1 MLYTK
6 CNKKK
11 IIALVDCNSFYVSC
25 ERLFNPKIKNVP
37 VVVLS
42 NNDGCVIS
50 RSTEAKQ
57 IGIKMGEPY
66 FKVKHL
72 VKKNNVAVF
81 SSNYALYGDLSR
93 RVMNILKKFSS
104 RIEYYSIDEAFLD
117 LTDMIIENINDYI
130 VEMKKNI
137 YQHTGIP
144 VSIGVASTKTLAKVA
159 NLLAKKKDN
168 GVENL
173 TIRSSDEINSIL
185 QKIDV
190 RDIWGV
196 GSQLSK
202 LYKKNNINNGYELKI
217 KNTAWI
223 RKNTNIIG
231 LKTVAELNGISCID
245 FNDGENAPRKSCCV
259 SRSFGKKVETLQELE
274 QSITS
279 HCLNAAEKI
288 RQDQQLVK
296 SVIIFIK
303 TSPFDQSNFISL
315 SKKID
320 LPIATDDSF
329 VLLDIC
335 LKALS
340 EIFIKGRKYQKA
352 GVLFLGLQ
360 NKENYQANLFSIKDS
375 EKSGKLM
382 KILDDANLKFGRNF
396 MSVGDVGFRGSWK
409 MRRDYSSRIDT
420 SDFKCLPTVN
430 SG

>member
-1 MLYTK
+1 MLYTR

-25 ERLFNPKIKNVP
+25 ERLFNPKIKNLP

-81 SSNYALYGDLSR
+81 SSNYALYGDISR
-93 RVMNILKKFSS
+93 RVMTILKKFSS

-130 VEMKKNI
+130 TEMKKII
-137 YQHTGIP
+137 YQYTGIP

-159 NLLAKKKDN
+159 NLLAKKKNN

-173 TIRSSDEINSIL
+173 VTKSNDEIDNIL
-185 QKIDV
+185 QAIDI

-202 LYKKNNINNGYELKI
+202 LYKKNNINNGYELKS
-217 KNTAWI
+217 KNTTWI

-231 LKTVAELNGISCID
+231 LKTVTELNGISCID
-245 FNDGENAPRKSCCV
+245 FSDGENAPRKSCCV

-296 SVIIFIK
+296 SVVVFIK
-303 TSPFDQSNFISL
+303 TSPFDQNNFISL
-315 SKKID
+315 SKKVD

-340 EIFIKGRKYQKA
+340 EIFIGGRKYQKA

-360 NKENYQANLFSIKDS
+360 NKENYQANLFSIKNS

-396 MSVGDVGFRGSWK
+396 ISVGDAGFGGSWK
-409 MRRDYSSRIDT
+409 MRRSYSSRIDT